1 MLGVHLIKQLSFER
15 FRERFYMHIVTIS
28 SSFAAAIDVLLAFSV
43 HEISDRR
50 KDSIDLLSIE
60 VTPIY

>member
-1 MLGVHLIKQLSFER
+1 
-15 FRERFYMHIVTIS
+15 MHIVTIS

-43 HEISDRR
+43 HEISDWR